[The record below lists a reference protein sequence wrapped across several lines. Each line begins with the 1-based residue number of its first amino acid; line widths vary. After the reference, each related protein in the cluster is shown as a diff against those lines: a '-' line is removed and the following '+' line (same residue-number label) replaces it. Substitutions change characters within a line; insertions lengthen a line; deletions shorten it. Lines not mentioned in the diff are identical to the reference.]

1 MSAKS
6 FIAELDRRKLLS
18 DRLMAKLRTSVAEI
32 RKPLSADALADFLV
46 QKKLLTRNQAN
57 DVLGGLTRSGIDLA
71 AIDSDGPVAEES
83 IDGSSVFSSHIGGP
97 PVPPAASPSDS
108 EDEIRLAPIQDEEE
122 DEVHLVPLKDEF

>member
-18 DRLMAKLRTSVAEI
+18 DRFMVKLRTSVAEI

-46 QKKLLTRNQAN
+46 QKKLLTRDQVN

-71 AIDSDGPVAEES
+71 AIDPDSPITDESSDT
-83 IDGSSVFSSHIGGP
+83 SSVFSSQIGGA
-97 PVPPAASPSDS
+97 VIHS
-108 EDEIRLAPIQDEEE
+108 
-122 DEVHLVPLKDEF
+122 